1 MGKTYNTPAIARA
14 ITIFKNAAVIPLH
27 IPRIVREPD
36 APGWLLVYRSFGWA
50 FGSRHEALAAWHD
63 RAREV
68 R

>member
-1 MGKTYNTPAIARA
+1 M
-14 ITIFKNAAVIPLH
+14 NAAVIPLH

-50 FGSRHEALAAWHD
+50 FGDRHEALAAW
-63 RAREV
+63 RELARQV